1 MVRSVASIV
10 LTVSLALCFGASAQD
25 GAPVLTLEEA
35 IALAL
40 IDNPSVVNAD
50 LDIDKSGTDIDAAQ
64 ADYFPELKATVKSV
78 SNLITQN
85 YTFEQGAFGT
95 FPATGPIP
103 ANDTDIGTSSSLSTT
118 VGLTVTQSLSGIYA
132 VMLEVEALSI

>member
-64 ADYFPELKATVKSV
+64 ADYFP
-78 SNLITQN
+78 
-85 YTFEQGAFGT
+85 
-95 FPATGPIP
+95 
-103 ANDTDIGTSSSLSTT
+103 
-118 VGLTVTQSLSGIYA
+118 
-132 VMLEVEALSI
+132 